1 MNKKRFRRVLPEDF
15 DVEMLLAAA
24 REGRLYIDES
34 SKQVSKEQVIVEVR
48 EYVSRIREL
57 ATREYTPLVDS
68 LWEKILANN
77 DFVDY
82 FMPGTKAR
90 KCQLFNKYNVMRII
104 GVLREKGVYEYLTDS
119 KFNSL
124 LEKTDKDTPY
134 RKYLGMGIENKQLHL
149 LKFIRGILQEKTL

>member
-1 MNKKRFRRVLPEDF
+1 MKKLQRVRPEDF

-34 SKQVSKEQVIVEVR
+34 SKQVSKEQVVVDVR
-48 EYVSRIREL
+48 EYVSRIRQL
-57 ATREYTPLVDS
+57 ATRAYCPLVDN

-90 KCQLFNKYNVMRII
+90 KCQLFNKYNVMRVI
-104 GVLREKGVYEYLTDS
+104 GVLREKGVYEYLTDT

-124 LEKTDKDTPY
+124 LEKTDKDTSY
-134 RKYLGMGIENKQLHL
+134 RKYLGKGIENKQRHL
-149 LKFIRGILQEKTL
+149 LKCIREILQENTP